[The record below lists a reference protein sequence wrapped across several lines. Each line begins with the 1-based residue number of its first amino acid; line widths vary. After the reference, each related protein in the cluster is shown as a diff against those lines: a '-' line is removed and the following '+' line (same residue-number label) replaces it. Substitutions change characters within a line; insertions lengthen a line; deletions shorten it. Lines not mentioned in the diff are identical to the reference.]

1 MILDSIGERD
11 RKCRKTQGDRRS
23 NKIQRADK
31 ETQVEIERKK
41 LHIDEKTNT
50 YILCKDKDRQKCFL
64 FLFFLLKNYIFL
76 VGFYQSPKAF

>member
-11 RKCRKTQGDRRS
+11 RKCRKTQRDRKS

-50 YILCKDKDRQKCFL
+50 YILCKDKERQKCFL
-64 FLFFLLKNYIFL
+64 FFFAKKLYFF
-76 VGFYQSPKAF
+76 VGFYQSRKAF

>member
-31 ETQVEIERKK
+31 ETQVEIKRKK
-41 LHIDEKTNT
+41 LNIDEKTNT
-50 YILCKDKDRQKCFL
+50 YILWKDKERKTCLL
-64 FLFFLLKNYIFL
+64 FFFFLLKKIIFFL
-76 VGFYQSPKAF
+76 

>member
-31 ETQVEIERKK
+31 ETQVEIERKN
-41 LHIDEKTNT
+41 LI
-50 YILCKDKDRQKCFL
+50 
-64 FLFFLLKNYIFL
+64 
-76 VGFYQSPKAF
+76 